1 MIKTLVTGATSGIGK
16 AIVEYL
22 IQNNHYIY
30 AIGRDFSKVEFDS
43 DNIECIECDL
53 SNPKEIE
60 GLKKRVKSIDILI
73 NSAGFGMFEQ
83 HEDLS
88 LADIDSMIDVN
99 LKAPILLTNIYLKS
113 IKQSKGSIINITSIE
128 ATKSSKFS
136 ATYSATKSGL
146 RAFGLSL
153 FEEVR
158 KAGVKVV
165 TINPD
170 ITKTSFFDD
179 LHFKYS
185 ENQEAHLLTSDIVDA
200 IDFIL
205 NSRDSMVV
213 TELTVRS
220 QKFMIEKK

>member
-1 MIKTLVTGATSGIGK
+1 
-16 AIVEYL
+16 
-22 IQNNHYIY
+22 
-30 AIGRDFSKVEFDS
+30 
-43 DNIECIECDL
+43 
-53 SNPKEIE
+53 
-60 GLKKRVKSIDILI
+60 
-73 NSAGFGMFEQ
+73 
-83 HEDLS
+83 
-88 LADIDSMIDVN
+88 MIDVN